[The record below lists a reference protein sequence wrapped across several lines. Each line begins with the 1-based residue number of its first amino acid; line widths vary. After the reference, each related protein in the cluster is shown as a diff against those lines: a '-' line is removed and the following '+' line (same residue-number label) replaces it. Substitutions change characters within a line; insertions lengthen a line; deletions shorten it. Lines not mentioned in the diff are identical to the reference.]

1 MFLRSLAKKRALARF
16 ACSLQLS
23 IIPLISGQTPAH
35 AGNVECYAMTRD
47 QTFLVNMDGVE
58 VKTMSIKKGLNVKV
72 VDYDAR
78 LRLALI
84 YRFGNVRVSN
94 LTSFSMDCDR
104 LGI

>member
-1 MFLRSLAKKRALARF
+1 
-16 ACSLQLS
+16 
-23 IIPLISGQTPAH
+23 
-35 AGNVECYAMTRD
+35 
-47 QTFLVNMDGVE
+47 MDGVE